1 MDQNDLVVTA
11 DNVNSVDGSKP
22 TFVDNCRGQEVVAL
36 IPAMILSVRERRN
49 IKLTDPCSGSLT
61 TAVNV
66 AGGRYRPTQ
75 MSSVFIAKHRSLVGA
90 GVLEVGT
97 RGTVWIGRRRSN
109 GGRGALRI
117 ARSPSVPVRWGHV
130 VVMASSCGK
139 PLIDEMGVKAL
150 ALGSIDAEVGQIH
163 EGK

>member
-66 AGGRYRPTQ
+66 AGRRYRPTQ

-139 PLIDEMGVKAL
+139 PLINGMGVKAL